1 GDEWQIVEVTLGPTP
16 AGEDVVVGIES
27 PIFVP
32 GPGELKD
39 RQQAREKLR
48 LLGVQINWAELR

>member
-1 GDEWQIVEVTLGPTP
+1 V
-16 AGEDVVVGIES
+16 GEDVVVGIES

-32 GPGELKD
+32 GPSELKA

-48 LLGVQINWAELR
+48 LLGVQIDWAELR